1 VSRFADDLLA
11 RCTFPAAGTPV
22 VCAVSGGPDSLA
34 LLALAVAQGCQVTA
48 VHVDHRLRLG
58 SEAEA
63 ELVAQAAARYGAA
76 FEAHTAP
83 VEPGPNLEERARE
96 ARLAV
101 LPAGAL
107 TGHTADDQ
115 AETVLLNLLRGSGLD
130 GLAGMAPST
139 HPILGLRRAETA
151 AMCEAEGLRPL
162 HDPSNDDVCFRRNRL
177 RHEVLPQ
184 LCELAGRDLVPV
196 LARQA
201 PLMRSEAALLDE
213 LAAQLD
219 PTDARALADAPLPLA
234 RRAVRA
240 WLREGPGAGRPPS
253 AATVERVLG
262 VAHHEAVA
270 TEVGGGW
277 SIRRSEGRLRLE
289 HEMAVAPARE
299 TDAAPQ

>member
-1 VSRFADDLLA
+1 VGRFAAGLLE
-11 RCTFPAAGTPV
+11 RCTFPPAGTAV
-22 VCAVSGGPDSLA
+22 VCAVSGGADSLA
-34 LLALAVAQGCQVTA
+34 LLALAVAHGCEVEA

-63 ELVAQAAARYGAA
+63 EVVEAAARRYGAGFRA
-76 FEAHTAP
+76 LTAP
-83 VEPGPNLEERARE
+83 VDHGPNLEERARE
-96 ARLAV
+96 ARRAV
-101 LPAGAL
+101 LPADAL

-130 GLAGMAPST
+130 GLAGMAPAT

-151 AMCEAEGLRPL
+151 AMCEAEGLEPVQ
-162 HDPSNDDVCFRRNRL
+162 DPSNADLAFRRNRL

-184 LCELAGRDLVPV
+184 LCEVAGRDLVPV

-201 PLMRSEAALLDE
+201 LLMRSEAALLDE
-213 LAAQLD
+213 LAAQID
-219 PTDARALADAPLPLA
+219 PTDAAGLAAAPLALA

-240 WLREGPGAGRPPS
+240 WLRDGPGGGRPPS
-253 AATVERVLG
+253 AAAVERVLA

-270 TEVGGGW
+270 TEVGDGW

-289 HEMAVAPARE
+289 HVLAAPARG
-299 TDAAPQ
+299 TDGDPQ